1 MRGVLRE
8 AKDGA
13 ITAGTMEELSEWG
26 RRLLLPKADGT
37 GIPGLVSGNGTI
49 QERVSDVLSRLGPAR
64 GDLTKS
70 AAEAAAAAS
79 RYMDRAAALGDETG
93 YRTALAVL
101 RDSARELRALAPA
114 LPSARAAEA
123 AEAVWRIAD
132 ALPEHALTLPED
144 IAARNGLAERAD
156 EEYNETK
163 RSVSADSTE
172 PLTDRRLVSGGIDPE
187 SVRAQEHADRFYDEI
202 RHMSTDALHIA
213 TNTGFAEDRV
223 VMIKRYLF
231 TDYHDLGGER
241 LQRFDSSFE
250 IAQSWQRLLDGKN
263 IQPHDITLLKHEEM
277 EMRLVNAGL
286 TQAQAH
292 LAASKAYNYAKAAEN
307 YYDNTAKH
315 KNG

>member
-1 MRGVLRE
+1 MIPYNCEITGRIIRDLRIRQNLSQEVLSGLAGVARIHLAMIE
-8 AKDGA
+8 
-13 ITAGTMEELSEWG
+13 AGTKNANVDTL
-26 RRLLLPKADGT
+26 
-37 GIPGLVSGNGTI
+37 
-49 QERVSDVLSRLGPAR
+49 
-64 GDLTKS
+64 
-70 AAEAAAAAS
+70 
-79 RYMDRAAALGDETG
+79 
-93 YRTALAVL
+93 
-101 RDSARELRALAPA
+101 
-114 LPSARAAEA
+114 
-123 AEAVWRIAD
+123 WRIAD

-292 LAASKAYNYAKAAEN
+292 LAASKVYNYAKEAEN